1 MFFLFSVLNFLMLDL
16 SLLTNQFNLDN
27 LVNVFFDEY
36 NKLVP
41 RSS

>member
-41 RSS
+41 SSS